1 MLLVVHMTEVL
12 PDQIVI
18 ICILQ
23 KYEQNDVRRNWV
35 KKLNKPSQKVNAKWK
50 TGKWMKQKWS

>member
-1 MLLVVHMTEVL
+1 MILVVYMTEVL

-35 KKLNKPSQKVNAKWK
+35 KKLNKPSQKVKAKWK
-50 TGKWMKQKWS
+50 NGKWMKQKWS

>member
-1 MLLVVHMTEVL
+1 MILVVYMTEVL
-12 PDQIVI
+12 SDQIVI

-35 KKLNKPSQKVNAKWK
+35 KKLNKPSQKVKAKWK
-50 TGKWMKQKWS
+50 NGKWMKQKWS

>member
-1 MLLVVHMTEVL
+1 MILVVYMTEVL

-35 KKLNKPSQKVNAKWK
+35 KKPSQKVKAKWK
-50 TGKWMKQKWS
+50 NGKWMKQKWS